1 MNLGEVL
8 RDAAAGFE
16 DVDASQGAGEQHW
29 SCSGQMFAVLAADGG
44 SAEFLLDSA
53 VAAAATRTRDTT
65 ASVRGSGWIRFS
77 PDELDVHAVDRAT
90 AWFAS
95 ARRRQARN

>member
-16 DVDASQGAGEQHW
+16 DMDESKDAGEQRW
-29 SCSGQMFAVLAADGG
+29 SCGGQMFAVLAADGA

-53 VAAAATRTRDTT
+53 VAAAATRTPDTT
-65 ASVRGSGWIRFS
+65 ASVRGAGWIRFS
-77 PDELDVHAVDRAT
+77 PAELDPHAVDRAT

-95 ARRRQARN
+95 ARRRQGTC